1 MIRKNAYLS
10 EKLFEE
16 DIKQGST
23 RAGYGKGLVE
33 AGEKNKNVVALC
45 ADLTESTRTE
55 AFAQKFPERFIQV
68 GVAEQNLATAGAG
81 MALAGKI
88 PFISSYA
95 AF

>member
-10 EKLFEE
+10 EKLFDE
-16 DIKQGST
+16 DIEQGPT
-23 RAGYGKGLVE
+23 RSGYGKGLVE

-68 GVAEQNLATAGAG
+68 GVAEQ
-81 MALAGKI
+81 KDRK
-88 PFISSYA
+88 SVV
-95 AF
+95 